1 MIVKAILYG
10 FTVSILG
17 SYAFGGGAGINA
29 RSDHA
34 ESATDLE

>member
-1 MIVKAILYG
+1 MIVKAILCGLLGLY
-10 FTVSILG
+10 LG
-17 SYAFGGGAGINA
+17 SSAFGGRAGINA